1 MGARVAV
8 LATVL
13 LCAGVNAASA
23 TFLIADDRG
32 GRIGA
37 YMQTFSSLRS
47 SGEAV
52 VIDGLCLSACTL
64 IVGILPTRQVC
75 VTPRARLGFHAA
87 WQPDNHGRRIRS
99 ELGTQ
104 ALMEVYPPKVRSWI
118 RRRGGL
124 SKRMIYLQGRELSTI
139 YPRCRAAR

>member
-1 MGARVAV
+1 M
-8 LATVL
+8 
-13 LCAGVNAASA
+13 
-23 TFLIADDRG
+23 
-32 GRIGA
+32 
-37 YMQTFSSLRS
+37 
-47 SGEAV
+47 
-52 VIDGLCLSACTL
+52 
-64 IVGILPTRQVC
+64 VGIVRTGQVC

-87 WQPDNHGRRIRS
+87 WQPDNHGRPIRS